1 MNLRY
6 VALCGLACA
15 VLLLTGCDQGRQ
27 SPGKAGVRVLNVAP
41 GFELLAFRREQET
54 SNEAVVTFKGAQE
67 FVYDADSY
75 DFYVTERTLT
85 ANNPRVWTFAPTLE
99 ADLAY
104 TFVLTEVGG
113 EIQPVVISHPDPP
126 AADAQIVALHAA
138 SGLPALDLYL
148 ERPGVGIAGATPRGS
163 FGAQEQIARRT
174 LASGD
179 YELTLT
185 AAGDPA
191 NVLLTTTTITLLAG
205 TESTFVVAPEGGQ
218 GTAQLS
224 VLLLQGVT
232 SILYDRNAT
241 SELRYVNAATDQA
254 PRDVAIDSQFSPP
267 LFSAVPFGES
277 TPYAPYPT
285 VAAKINVTPVGN
297 PGALEFDRT
306 LTGAAPQRAT
316 LLFAG
321 PAGTLTSAFS
331 IDDGRRLNLEAK
343 LRFMSGVSQFFAVDF
358 VITFP
363 DGDPNVVLPQ
373 ASLAAPGVFSSYTPL
388 APGDYDLYLYQ
399 AGTLT
404 PAFSVDDTRRL
415 NVEAK
420 LRFMNA
426 VSQFFAVDFVVTVPG
441 GNPFQLLAQASLAAP
456 GIASSYLPLAPGEYD
471 LYLFQASTATQLS
484 GPTRFSVAAGGIYS
498 VLAVDGPDTA
508 TAAVRFLDD
517 FP

>member
-1 MNLRY
+1 MNLRH
-6 VALCGLACA
+6 VASCGLACA
-15 VLLLTGCDQGRQ
+15 VLLLTACDDGRQ
-27 SPGKAGVRVLNVAP
+27 PPGKVGVRVTNVAP

-54 SNEAVVTFKGAQE
+54 SNEAALSFKGTEQ
-67 FVYDADSY
+67 FIYDADTY
-75 DFYVTERTLT
+75 DFYVTERTLSAT
-85 ANNPRVWTFAPTLE
+85 NSRVWTFAPKLE
-99 ADLAY
+99 EEFSY

-113 EIQPVVISHPDPP
+113 EIQPVVIEHPDLPTT
-126 AADAQIVALHAA
+126 DAQIVAVHAA

-163 FGAQEQIARRT
+163 FSAQEQIPARPV
-174 LASGD
+174 ASGD

-191 NVLLTTTTITLLAG
+191 TVLLTTTTITLPAG
-205 TESTFVVAPEGGQ
+205 TESTFVVVPEGGQ

-224 VLLLQGVT
+224 VLLLQGVS

-254 PRDVAIDSQFSPP
+254 PRDVAIDSQFAPP
-267 LFSAVPFGES
+267 LFSAIPFGEA

-297 PGALEFDRT
+297 SGALELDQS
-306 LTGAAPQRAT
+306 LTGVAGQRAT
-316 LLFAG
+316 MLFSG
-321 PAGTLTSAFS
+321 PAGTLTPAFS
-331 IDDGRRLNLEAK
+331 VDDTRRLNIEAK
-343 LRFMSGVSQFFAVDF
+343 LRFMNAVTQFFAVDF
-358 VITFP
+358 VITAP
-363 DGDPNVVLPQ
+363 GGNPNTANTQ
-373 ASLAAPGVFSSYTPL
+373 ASLAAPGIASSYTPL

-399 AGTLT
+399 A
-404 PAFSVDDTRRL
+404 
-415 NVEAK
+415 
-420 LRFMNA
+420 
-426 VSQFFAVDFVVTVPG
+426 
-441 GNPFQLLAQASLAAP
+441 
-456 GIASSYLPLAPGEYD
+456 
-471 LYLFQASTATQLS
+471 STANPLS

>member
-15 VLLLTGCDQGRQ
+15 VILLTGCDDGRQ
-27 SPGKAGVRVLNVAP
+27 APGKVGVRVINVAP

-54 SNEAVVTFKGAQE
+54 SNEEAMSFKTAQE

-85 ANNPRVWTFAPTLE
+85 AGNPRVWTFAPTLE
-99 ADLAY
+99 PNLDY

-113 EIQPVVISHPDPP
+113 EIQPVVIAHPDPP

-138 SGLPALDLYL
+138 SALPALDLYL

-163 FGAQEQIARRT
+163 FGAQQQIAPRT

-191 NVLLTTTTITLLAG
+191 NVLLTTTTITLPAG
-205 TESTFVVAPEGGQ
+205 TESTFVVVPEGGQ

-224 VLLLQGVT
+224 VILLQGAASV
-232 SILYDRNAT
+232 LYDRNAT
-241 SELRYVNAATDQA
+241 SELRYVNAAADQA

-267 LFSAVPFGES
+267 LFSAVPFGEP

-285 VAAKINVTPVGN
+285 VAAKLNVTPVGN
-297 PGALEFDRT
+297 PGALELDQT

-321 PAGTLTSAFS
+321 PAGALTSAFS

-343 LRFMSGVSQFFAVDF
+343 LRFMSAVSQFFAVDF

-363 DGDPNVVLPQ
+363 DGDPNVVRAQ
-373 ASLAAPGVFSSYTPL
+373 ASLAAPGISSSYTPL

-399 AGTLT
+399 AGT
-404 PAFSVDDTRRL
+404 ATR
-415 NVEAK
+415 
-420 LRFMNA
+420 
-426 VSQFFAVDFVVTVPG
+426 
-441 GNPFQLLAQASLAAP
+441 
-456 GIASSYLPLAPGEYD
+456 
-471 LYLFQASTATQLS
+471 LS
-484 GPTRFSVAAGGIYS
+484 GPTRFSVVAGGIYS